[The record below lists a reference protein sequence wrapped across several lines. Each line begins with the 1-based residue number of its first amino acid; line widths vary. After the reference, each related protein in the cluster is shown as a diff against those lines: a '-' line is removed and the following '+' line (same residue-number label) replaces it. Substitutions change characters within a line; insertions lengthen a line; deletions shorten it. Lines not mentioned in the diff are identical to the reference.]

1 VTVVALDAFGGD
13 FAPQATVDGAV
24 RSAEA
29 GMEVALVG
37 DQTRLTVELE
47 RHKDVPSGLR
57 IVHAPDA
64 IGMGDTP
71 SLDMRR
77 RTGSSMFV
85 GLDLIK
91 RGEAE
96 AFVSMGNTG
105 AVLALSLIVLG
116 KLPGVERPALAAL
129 IPSPTGEPTLVVDI
143 GANAESR
150 ATHLV
155 QWAALGTEYM
165 RVVMGIEHPTVGLLN
180 IGAEP
185 SKGSPREI
193 EVHEQLTASSLDFV
207 GNVEGSD
214 VLATDT
220 TVIVTDG
227 YTGNVALK
235 LIEGSVSTILGG
247 VRDATRDS
255 LRARAGGLLMM
266 PSLRALREAFDY
278 RQYGGVPLI
287 GVNGLVL
294 VGHGRSDSIAVENAI
309 RTAAE
314 GAEHGAIEAMAAVVA
329 SGDVAS
335 EDSAT

>member
-1 VTVVALDAFGGD
+1 
-13 FAPQATVDGAV
+13 
-24 RSAEA
+24 
-29 GMEVALVG
+29 
-37 DQTRLTVELE
+37 
-47 RHKDVPSGLR
+47 
-57 IVHAPDA
+57 
-64 IGMGDTP
+64 
-71 SLDMRR
+71 
-77 RTGSSMFV
+77 
-85 GLDLIK
+85 
-91 RGEAE
+91 
-96 AFVSMGNTG
+96 
-105 AVLALSLIVLG
+105 
-116 KLPGVERPALAAL
+116 
-129 IPSPTGEPTLVVDI
+129 
-143 GANAESR
+143 
-150 ATHLV
+150 
-155 QWAALGTEYM
+155 
-165 RVVMGIEHPTVGLLN
+165 MGIEHPTVGLLN

-207 GNVEGSD
+207 GNMEGSD

-235 LIEGSVSTILGG
+235 LIEGSVATILGG

-294 VGHGRSDSIAVENAI
+294 IGHGRSDSIAVENAI

-329 SGDVAS
+329 PGDTAS